1 MKLRYFRT
9 KQISSDEGETRGSET
24 HAEHEEAFKSLCFLE
39 SRVFPQLNFNGT
51 MKSTQT
57 RII

>member
-1 MKLRYFRT
+1 MTGKLVAVKPR
-9 KQISSDEGETRGSET
+9 
-24 HAEHEEAFKSLCFLE
+24 AEHEEAFKSLCFLE
-39 SRVFPQLNFNGT
+39 SRVFPLLTFNGT